1 MIINDI
7 TNDSVSVTGVDSVV
21 VNGQV
26 YTQTGTYTQTLTNA
40 AGCDSILTIN
50 AIITNTQGLN
60 NEAISNINVYPN
72 PTRGSVRITGLENLS
87 EVFDIRIVDN
97 RGRLIHK
104 LDVKETEVDLSSV
117 TPGVY
122 YLKISHAEGVG
133 RIKLVKN

>member
-1 MIINDI
+1 MDRFIHKL
-7 TNDSVSVTGVDSVV
+7 GL
-21 VNGQV
+21 
-26 YTQTGTYTQTLTNA
+26 TQTLTNA
-40 AGCDSILTIN
+40 AGCDSILTVTVELTFTGIGDET
-50 AIITNTQGLN
+50 IGFV
-60 NEAISNINVYPN
+60 NVYPN

-87 EVFDIRIVDN
+87 GIVDIRIVDN